1 MSGIGYPLIEGVA
14 VVSACAE
21 IDVIAAEQLRMD
33 LYEADRHGHAAVVVD
48 MTRTRFCDWAG
59 LDVLAEAHRRALAE
73 GGGLRLVIPVGGAV
87 ARLLFLTG
95 LDCFIPSFGSLEGAL
110 ASGRPRPS
118 PGPDNVPRQ
127 AGSPDGEG
135 VS

>member
-1 MSGIGYPLIEGVA
+1 MPGIRYSLINGVA
-14 VVSACAE
+14 VVSASAE
-21 IDVIAAEQLRMD
+21 IDVTTAEQLRMV
-33 LYEADRHGHAAVVVD
+33 LLEADRHGPATVVVD
-48 MTRTRFCDWAG
+48 MTRTRFCDSAG
-59 LDVLAEAHRRALAE
+59 LAVLAEAHRRALAG

-110 ASGRPRPS
+110 ASGRPRPF
-118 PGPDNVPRQ
+118 PGSRSLARQ
-127 AGSPDGEG
+127 PERGD